1 MLGWKSGRLAE
12 FKTPMLIVP
21 ICEDRAIHD
30 QPEIAKLIA
39 SAGAG
44 GTKAGKKGESMCLAA
59 PAGLAASMVMLQGM
73 GKFDKLDAEAL
84 RAAAGRAIRFGV
96 KHNLGSVLLA
106 APAEAEAGL
115 PLEPM
120 VKALL
125 EGACLANHVF
135 DRYLEKKEKKVLEAI
150 DCWAGEQAPKL
161 SSQWL
166 QEVETV
172 CSGTLLAR
180 DWISMPSNDKR
191 PEAFSR
197 QIAEAAQAVGLSVAI
212 KDESDLTTEGFGGI
226 LTVGGGSDFP
236 PRLVILEHRPAQ
248 AKKTVVL
255 VGKGVTFDS
264 GGINLKPSGS
274 LETMKMDMSGAA
286 AVAATLITA
295 ARLNADVHVVG
306 LLPLAE
312 NMPSGRAAR
321 PGDIFRSYSGKTVEI
336 GNTDAEG
343 RLILIDALAYGIQQ
357 YQPDWIVDI
366 ATLTGACMIAL
377 GEKIAGVFS
386 HDDQLADRI
395 VAAGQKTHE
404 RCWRLPLP
412 DDYKPLLDSEFADLH
427 NISSSRYGG
436 AITAALFLSEFVEKA
451 CWAHIDIA
459 GPAYHKKAVD
469 YCAAGGAGFG
479 VRLFWELLQE
489 VS

>member
-150 DCWAGEQAPKL
+150 D
-161 SSQWL
+161 
-166 QEVETV
+166 
-172 CSGTLLAR
+172 
-180 DWISMPSNDKR
+180 
-191 PEAFSR
+191 
-197 QIAEAAQAVGLSVAI
+197 
-212 KDESDLTTEGFGGI
+212 
-226 LTVGGGSDFP
+226 
-236 PRLVILEHRPAQ
+236 
-248 AKKTVVL
+248 
-255 VGKGVTFDS
+255 
-264 GGINLKPSGS
+264 
-274 LETMKMDMSGAA
+274 
-286 AVAATLITA
+286 
-295 ARLNADVHVVG
+295 
-306 LLPLAE
+306 
-312 NMPSGRAAR
+312 
-321 PGDIFRSYSGKTVEI
+321 
-336 GNTDAEG
+336 
-343 RLILIDALAYGIQQ
+343 
-357 YQPDWIVDI
+357 
-366 ATLTGACMIAL
+366 
-377 GEKIAGVFS
+377 
-386 HDDQLADRI
+386 
-395 VAAGQKTHE
+395 
-404 RCWRLPLP
+404 
-412 DDYKPLLDSEFADLH
+412 
-427 NISSSRYGG
+427 
-436 AITAALFLSEFVEKA
+436 
-451 CWAHIDIA
+451 
-459 GPAYHKKAVD
+459 
-469 YCAAGGAGFG
+469 
-479 VRLFWELLQE
+479 
-489 VS
+489 